1 MAIQAAGT
9 PAHPKRQTGGYG
21 VDGGERMVEL
31 SGGSARPGM
40 GVGFWPEPDEMRQII
55 SFGVTGQAGDLG
67 VYGATAMAV
76 ATGELRIRL
85 RAR

>member
-1 MAIQAAGT
+1 
-9 PAHPKRQTGGYG
+9 
-21 VDGGERMVEL
+21 MVEL
-31 SGGSARPGM
+31 SGGGDARAGM
-40 GVGFWPEPDEMRQII
+40 GVGFWPEPDKMRQIL